1 MKKRNYFPVIILW
14 LHRSRDSFRKY
25 AGLRVKSMLLRDEK
39 GKKINKRERQTI
51 AGKFLAARRS
61 FANDLKQMAV
71 TKL

>member
-39 GKKINKRERQTI
+39 GKKNQQKR
-51 AGKFLAARRS
+51 A
-61 FANDLKQMAV
+61 ANDRREILSCQEVICK
-71 TKL
+71 